1 MAIFGDPCSKALAET
16 INGLYKTKLVL
27 RQPWRKMPKL
37 ERTTLDWAD
46 LLNER
51 RLLGHIG
58 DTPASQGRCKSLR
71 AR

>member
-1 MAIFGDPCSKALAET
+1 MANLGDPFAKALAET
-16 INGLYKTKLVL
+16 TNGLYKTKLVH

-37 ERTTLDWAD
+37 ERTTFDWAD

-51 RLLGHIG
+51 RLPGHIG
-58 DTPASQGRCKSLR
+58 DILFSQGLCTSRR